1 MTGRAVGIDLAG
13 RAVGIDL
20 AGRAVGIDLGGTSI
34 KAGAISDEGTILE
47 RRSSRVDATEGA
59 SRLLDRIADLAREL
73 GAGGGFGLGSPGVFD
88 RARGTILEAPNLH
101 FLEGIPICDEIAR
114 RLGLRADAIHLEN
127 DANVAALGEQWIGA
141 GRGEQDL
148 LLVTLGTGVGG
159 GLVLGGELF
168 AGPGGMAGEIGHVVV
183 DPNGSVCGCGG
194 RGCLETLASA
204 TAARRRA
211 VERGLGDDLERLAE
225 TARRSP
231 GPERDLFLE
240 IGTDL
245 GRGLAVALTLL
256 DLRLFV
262 VGGGFG
268 AALDLLEPGV
278 RAGFA
283 ERSYGRRVDDL
294 RILPA
299 ALGPDAGWVG
309 AARLALSFPPR

>member
-1 MTGRAVGIDLAG
+1 MT
-13 RAVGIDL
+13 
-20 AGRAVGIDLGGTSI
+20 GRAVGIDLGGTAI
-34 KAGAISDEGTILE
+34 KAGAISDEGAILE
-47 RRSSRVDATEGA
+47 RRSARVDPAEGA
-59 SRLLDRIADLAREL
+59 SKLLDRIADLAREL
-73 GAGGGFGLGSPGVFD
+73 GGGAGFGLGSPGVFD

-101 FLEGIPICDEIAR
+101 FLEKVPICDEIAR
-114 RLGLRADAIHLEN
+114 RLGVRANAVHLEN

-141 GRGEQDL
+141 GRGEENL

-159 GLVLGGELF
+159 GLVLGGKLF

-183 DPNGSVCGCGG
+183 DPKGPLCGCGA

-211 VERGLGDDLERLAE
+211 GERKLGDDLERLAE

-231 GPERDLFLE
+231 GPERDLFVD

-256 DLRLFV
+256 DVRLFV

-268 AALDLLEPGV
+268 TALDVLEPGM

-294 RILPA
+294 RIVA
-299 ALGPDAGWVG
+299 ASLGPDAGWIG
-309 AARLALSFPPR
+309 AARLALSFPAR

>member
-1 MTGRAVGIDLAG
+1 MTVRAVG
-13 RAVGIDL
+13 V
-20 AGRAVGIDLGGTSI
+20 DLGGTAI
-34 KAGAISDEGTILE
+34 KAGAISDDGTILG
-47 RRSSRVDATEGA
+47 RRSARVDAAEGA
-59 SRLLDRIADLAREL
+59 AKLFDRIASLAREL
-73 GAGGGFGLGSPGVFD
+73 GAEGSLGLGSPGVFD
-88 RARGTILEAPNLH
+88 RARGVILEAPNLH
-101 FLEGIPICDEIAR
+101 FLEGLSICDEVAR
-114 RLGLRADAIHLEN
+114 RLGVPPDAILLEN

-141 GRGEQDL
+141 GRGETDL

-159 GLVLGGELF
+159 GLVLGGKLF

-183 DPNGSVCGCGG
+183 DPKGSVCGCGA

-204 TAARRRA
+204 NAARRRA
-211 VERGLGDDLERLAE
+211 IERKLGDDLERLAE

-231 GPERDLFLE
+231 GPERDLFVDV
-240 IGTDL
+240 GADL

-256 DLRLFV
+256 DVRLFV

-294 RILPA
+294 RIVPA
-299 ALGPDAGWVG
+299 ALGPDAGWIG
-309 AARLALSFPPR
+309 AARLALSFPAR

>member
-1 MTGRAVGIDLAG
+1 MTDL
-13 RAVGIDL
+13 
-20 AGRAVGIDLGGTSI
+20 AVGIDLGGSAI
-34 KAGAISDEGTILE
+34 KAGAISSAGVILG
-47 RRSSRVDATEGA
+47 RRSRGVDPKRGATEV
-59 SRLLDRIADLAREL
+59 LDSIAGLAREL
-73 GAGGGFGLGSPGVFD
+73 GAEARLGLGSPGVFD
-88 RARGTILEAPNLH
+88 RDRGMILEAPNLH
-101 FLEGIPICDEIAR
+101 FLEGIPLCDEIAH
-114 RLGLRADAIHLEN
+114 RLGLAADAICLEN

-141 GRGEQDL
+141 GRGEDDL

-159 GLVLGGELF
+159 GLVLGGKLF

-183 DPNGSVCGCGG
+183 DPKGPVCGCGA

-211 VERGLGDDLERLAE
+211 GERKLGDDLERLAE

-231 GPERDLFLE
+231 GPERDLFVE
-240 IGTDL
+240 VGADL

-256 DLRLFV
+256 DVRLFV

-268 AALDLLEPGV
+268 AALDVLEPGI
-278 RAGFA
+278 RAGLA

-294 RILPA
+294 RIVPA
-299 ALGPDAGWVG
+299 KLGPDAGWIG